1 MILENHVG
9 FSTYRL
15 GVLFPICIKMLKIV
29 FRSEFKTLYDVFVQ
43 ILLNAEKKIPV
54 EISINPVDS

>member
-9 FSTYRL
+9 LSTYL
-15 GVLFPICIKMLKIV
+15 VGVLFPMCIKMLKIIL
-29 FRSEFKTLYDVFVQ
+29 RSEFKTLYDVFVQ
-43 ILLNAEKKIPV
+43 TLLNAEKKIPV